1 MQFKRLVLRKRQA
14 NTACTGQVRAF
25 AHTFGSAA
33 PKADSAFGGFVRQFP
48 PLPVTPAVET
58 VEKVP
63 FRKLI
68 FGKWDKNLEKRLVF
82 WVPNTILAIFEPVV
96 GDFCEDFPS
105 KEFFDSLVGRLTP
118 KLRQTGS

>member
-1 MQFKRLVLRKRQA
+1 MSQ
-14 NTACTGQVRAF
+14 T
-25 AHTFGSAA
+25 
-33 PKADSAFGGFVRQFP
+33 
-48 PLPVTPAVET
+48 VET

-105 KEFFDSLVGRLTP
+105 KEFFDSLVSPL
-118 KLRQTGS
+118 QVVI